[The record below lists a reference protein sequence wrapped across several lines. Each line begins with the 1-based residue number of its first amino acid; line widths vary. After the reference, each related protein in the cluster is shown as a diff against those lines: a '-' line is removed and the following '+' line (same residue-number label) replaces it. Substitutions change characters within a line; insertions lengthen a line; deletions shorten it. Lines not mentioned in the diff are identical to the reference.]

1 MFLKISFYLTV
12 IYLLFVSGLLSCV
25 TNSQKVNRSSFNEVQ
40 FQKLEKALKLMEQ
53 KDFLR
58 AGQLYD
64 SLSMN
69 SKNSSVKILSLYNSG
84 LAYKSAGD
92 CETSLSRFRSVL
104 DKSFKKLLEYQAI
117 SLLEISSVYECL
129 GKNDMSLSSLKDL
142 EKKIKYLT
150 LSFQQILYP
159 ARLSIAWSQQGDFKK
174 ANEYQSLSLTKI
186 LQYKKGLAQKD
197 LKKELARLF
206 YLMGKSY
213 MKKEHL
219 QTKPFIF
226 SFIYHQIFLLQSLFM
241 EDEKW
246 SSLAT
251 VELDRLFDNLAFLL
265 SQTENKEQY
274 KKIVEK
280 SLKIGFSFI
289 EEEKSKDWKNYYYK
303 KSKQIDKIFSG
314 ESQQPNQI
322 EKHNKAKT
330 QTKKLN

>member
-1 MFLKISFYLTV
+1 ML
-12 IYLLFVSGLLSCV
+12 IYLLFTAGLVSCV
-25 TNSQKVNRSSFNEVQ
+25 TKPQKVNRSSFNEVQ
-40 FQKLEKALKLMEQ
+40 FQKLEKAFKLMEK

-64 SLSMN
+64 SLSMS
-69 SKNSSVKILSLYNSG
+69 SKDSSVKILSLYNAG

-104 DKSFKKLLEYQAI
+104 DKSFKKLREYQAI

-129 GKNDMSLSSLKDL
+129 GENDMSLSSLKDL
-142 EKKIKYLT
+142 EKKLKYLT
-150 LSFQQILYP
+150 LSFQQNLYP

-174 ANEYQSLSLTKI
+174 ANKYKSLALTKI
-186 LQYKKGLAQKD
+186 LQYKKGLARED
-197 LKKELARLF
+197 LKKDLARLF

-219 QTKPFIF
+219 QTEPFIF
-226 SFIYHQIFLLQSLFM
+226 SFLYHQMFLLQSLFM

-246 SSLAT
+246 SSLA
-251 VELDRLFDNLAFLL
+251 VKALDRLFDNLAFLL

-274 KKIVEK
+274 KKMVKK
-280 SLKIGFSFI
+280 SLKMGFSFI
-289 EEEKSKDWKNYYYK
+289 EKEKSKDWKNYYYK
-303 KSKQIDKIFSG
+303 KSKQIEKLFSG

-322 EKHNKAKT
+322 KKHDKIKT